1 MNQEHDIPL
10 ADWAQPGEPFR
21 LLAVDINAADW
32 SRWLTPEALARA
44 ARFSDPRAW
53 ARAGASEWFKG
64 CWLPRELGLERVD
77 WKTGMHGK
85 PRPAGAAAGWG
96 FNLSHAGDYV
106 VASLMKGAA
115 VGVDLELMSRP
126 ADIELLGR
134 RVFSES
140 ERELVD
146 RGGREA
152 FFTLWSQKEALLK
165 ALGCGWANGGIVRR
179 TRLLRVEFQEEPATR
194 VKVWARPLLGGA
206 YALAVAVF

>member
-64 CWLPRELGLERVD
+64 CWLPRELGLEGVE
-77 WKTGMHGK
+77 WKMGMHGK

-106 VASLMKGAA
+106 VAALMKNAA
-115 VGVDLELMSRP
+115 VGVDLALAQGLPALVSVLMGVVTATFGGVLR
-126 ADIELLGR
+126 DILCNEIPHALNDHQPYAAWSFLG
-134 RVFSES
+134 
-140 ERELVD
+140 
-146 RGGREA
+146 
-152 FFTLWSQKEALLK
+152 
-165 ALGCGWANGGIVRR
+165 GWAYVESLDLIARLCEHLGWQLDLDADPEGGTVA
-179 TRLLRVEFQEEPATR
+179 RLRF
-194 VKVWARPLLGGA
+194 RP
-206 YALAVAVF
+206 VA